1 MTSPVVR
8 VRFAPS
14 PTGYLHIGGART
26 ALFNWLFARQ
36 QGGQFVLRIE
46 DTDSERSKPELIDVI
61 FRALEWLGLDWDGTP
76 VHQSERGGLYTDA
89 IAKLLAD
96 GTAYW
101 CDCTPDDVKAR
112 AEARGGQPGY
122 DGHCRERGLGPGEGH
137 VVRFHVP
144 DEGTTAFDD
153 VIRGHVSFE
162 NANLED
168 FVIQRSNGTPMFHL
182 ANAVDDAEQG
192 ITHVVRGEDLINVT
206 PKVLLIRDALGTTGE
221 LTFAHLP
228 LIVNEK
234 RQKLSKR
241 RDDVSVGDYIDRGY
255 LPEAMVNYLAT
266 LGWGAPDGIEIRP
279 LPEIVELFR
288 LEDVNSSGAFFD
300 VKKLQHFNGEYI
312 RELSIPQFVSTSTR
326 WLFDD
331 TPWPAERF
339 DVATFEVMAPL
350 VQERVKLLSEVP
362 GYVDFLFLPDAAD
375 RRRLVGEGLRE
386 GPRARRR
393 RARPRRR
400 RASPSA
406 SGTAPPSRSP
416 SSPTRRSTA
425 SPRARSRRPSASRS
439 PAAPSARPCS
449 SRSRSSAATRPSG
462 ASPPPA
468 PGSDAGPAPHLTHAA
483 LVLPHRRG
491 TGRARRALRRAHL
504 RPGVVGLALE
514 RHGEGLGDRG
524 DGRGPVER
532 RALTGAGRPARPRRG
547 ALRGRRGP
555 ADRGHRR
562 QAGR

>member
-1 MTSPVVR
+1 M
-8 VRFAPS
+8 
-14 PTGYLHIGGART
+14 
-26 ALFNWLFARQ
+26 
-36 QGGQFVLRIE
+36 
-46 DTDSERSKPELIDVI
+46 
-61 FRALEWLGLDWDGTP
+61 
-76 VHQSERGGLYTDA
+76 
-89 IAKLLAD
+89 
-96 GTAYW
+96 
-101 CDCTPDDVKAR
+101 
-112 AEARGGQPGY
+112 
-122 DGHCRERGLGPGEGH
+122 
-137 VVRFHVP
+137 RFHVP

-182 ANAVDDAEQG
+182 ANAVDDADQG

-206 PKVLLIRDALGTTGE
+206 PKVLLIRDALGTPGE

-326 WLFDD
+326 WLYDD
-331 TPWPAERF
+331 TPWPSERF

-362 GYVDFLFLPDAAD
+362 GYVDFLFLPDAPIDDASWEKVFVKAPELAAD
-375 RRRLVGEGLRE
+375 VLDHAAARFLECEWDCPSLEVALFSYAEEHGVAKGKVQAPVRVAVTGRTVGPPLFESLEVLGRDETLRRIAAA
-386 GPRARRR
+386 RAR
-393 RARPRRR
+393 
-400 RASPSA
+400 
-406 SGTAPPSRSP
+406 
-416 SSPTRRSTA
+416 
-425 SPRARSRRPSASRS
+425 
-439 PAAPSARPCS
+439 
-449 SRSRSSAATRPSG
+449 
-462 ASPPPA
+462 
-468 PGSDAGPAPHLTHAA
+468 L
-483 LVLPHRRG
+483 
-491 TGRARRALRRAHL
+491 
-504 RPGVVGLALE
+504 
-514 RHGEGLGDRG
+514 
-524 DGRGPVER
+524 
-532 RALTGAGRPARPRRG
+532 
-547 ALRGRRGP
+547 
-555 ADRGHRR
+555 
-562 QAGR
+562 

>member
-1 MTSPVVR
+1 MTPAPVR

-46 DTDSERSKPELIDVI
+46 DTDTERSRPELIDVI
-61 FRALEWLGLDWDGTP
+61 FQALEWLGLDWDGAP
-76 VHQSERGGLYTDA
+76 VHQSQRSELYSSA
-89 IAKLLAD
+89 IEKLLAD
-96 GTAYW
+96 GSAYW
-101 CDCTPDDVKAR
+101 CECTPDAVKAR
-112 AEARGGQPGY
+112 AAVRGGPPGY
-122 DGHCRERGLGPGEGH
+122 DGFCRDRGLGPGEGH
-137 VVRFHVP
+137 VVRFRVP

-182 ANAVDDAEQG
+182 ANAVDDADQG

-206 PKVLLIRDALGTTGE
+206 PKVLLIRDALHAAGE

-255 LPEAMVNYLAT
+255 LAEAMVNYLAT

-288 LEDVNSSGAFFD
+288 LSDVGSSGAFFD

-312 RELSIPQFVSTSTR
+312 RNLSVPQFVSSSTR

-331 TPWPAERF
+331 PPWPPDRF
-339 DVATFEVMAPL
+339 DVATFEVLAPL

-362 GYVDFLFLPDAAD
+362 GYVDFVFAPEPTIDDASWQKVMVKGGELATAVLDHAAGAFEVCEWDAASLEAALFAYAEEHD
-375 RRRLVGEGLRE
+375 VARGKVQAPVRVAVTGRSVGPPLFESLEVLGRDETLRRVRDA
-386 GPRARRR
+386 RAR
-393 RARPRRR
+393 
-400 RASPSA
+400 
-406 SGTAPPSRSP
+406 
-416 SSPTRRSTA
+416 
-425 SPRARSRRPSASRS
+425 
-439 PAAPSARPCS
+439 
-449 SRSRSSAATRPSG
+449 
-462 ASPPPA
+462 
-468 PGSDAGPAPHLTHAA
+468 L
-483 LVLPHRRG
+483 
-491 TGRARRALRRAHL
+491 
-504 RPGVVGLALE
+504 
-514 RHGEGLGDRG
+514 
-524 DGRGPVER
+524 
-532 RALTGAGRPARPRRG
+532 
-547 ALRGRRGP
+547 
-555 ADRGHRR
+555 
-562 QAGR
+562 

>member
-61 FRALEWLGLDWDGTP
+61 FQSLEWLGLDWDGTP
-76 VHQSERGGLYTDA
+76 VHQSERGDLYSAA
-89 IAKLLAD
+89 IGKLLAD

-101 CDCTPDDVKAR
+101 CDCTPEETKAR

-122 DGHCRERGLGPGEGH
+122 DGHCRGRGLGPGEGR
-137 VVRFHVP
+137 VVRFGVP

-153 VIRGHVSFE
+153 VVRGHVSFE

-182 ANAVDDAEQG
+182 ANAVDDADQG

-206 PKVLLIRDALGTTGE
+206 PKVLLLRDALGAAGE

-255 LPEAMVNYLAT
+255 LAEAMVNYLAT
-266 LGWGAPDGIEIRP
+266 LGWGPPDGIEIRP
-279 LPEIVELFR
+279 LAEIVELFR
-288 LEDVNSSGAFFD
+288 LEDVGSSGAFFD

-312 RELSIPQFVSTSTR
+312 RDLSVPQFVSRSTR
-326 WLFDD
+326 WLFDE
-331 TPWPAERF
+331 TPWPSERF
-339 DVATFEVMAPL
+339 DVATFEVLAPL

-362 GYVDFLFLPDAAD
+362 GYVDFVFLPDPPIDEASWEKVFGKAPELAAAVLD
-375 RRRLVGEGLRE
+375 HAAARFVDCEWDSPSLEVALFAYAEEHGIAKGKVQAPVRVAVTGRTVGPPLFESLEVLGRDETLRRIAEA
-386 GPRARRR
+386 RARI
-393 RARPRRR
+393 
-400 RASPSA
+400 
-406 SGTAPPSRSP
+406 
-416 SSPTRRSTA
+416 
-425 SPRARSRRPSASRS
+425 
-439 PAAPSARPCS
+439 
-449 SRSRSSAATRPSG
+449 
-462 ASPPPA
+462 
-468 PGSDAGPAPHLTHAA
+468 
-483 LVLPHRRG
+483 
-491 TGRARRALRRAHL
+491 
-504 RPGVVGLALE
+504 
-514 RHGEGLGDRG
+514 
-524 DGRGPVER
+524 
-532 RALTGAGRPARPRRG
+532 
-547 ALRGRRGP
+547 
-555 ADRGHRR
+555 
-562 QAGR
+562 